1 MGVFLTFPDQVMEQL
16 LRPGSIC
23 HHRFI
28 SESFPMNKKR
38 ILIAD
43 DHKFIT
49 DSLKSILEPSYEV
62 VGIVEDGHKL
72 VKEAARLLPDVII
85 VDISMPKLNG
95 LEAVRQI
102 KKEGI
107 GSRVIFLTMHPD
119 VTYATKALGAGALG
133 YVIKHSAHSEL
144 MRAVEQVLLGKRFIT
159 EKIAKELKDVPHT
172 RRDPIRKLTAR
183 QREVLQLL
191 SEGKSAK
198 EVAETLFISPR
209 TVEFHKY
216 RIMKELGIS
225 SSAELVQYSIKHGII
240 TI

>member
-1 MGVFLTFPDQVMEQL
+1 M
-16 LRPGSIC
+16 
-23 HHRFI
+23 
-28 SESFPMNKKR
+28 
-38 ILIAD
+38 
-43 DHKFIT
+43 
-49 DSLKSILEPSYEV
+49 
-62 VGIVEDGHKL
+62 L
-72 VKEAARLLPDVII
+72 VREAARLLPDVII

-119 VTYATKALGAGALG
+119 ITYATSALDAGALG
-133 YVIKHSAHSEL
+133 YVLKHSAHSEL
-144 MRAVEQVLLGKRFIT
+144 LQAVEKVLLGKRFIT
-159 EKIAKELKDVPHT
+159 ERIAEELENVPHT

-191 SEGKSAK
+191 AEGKTAK
-198 EVAETLFISPR
+198 EVADILFISPR

-216 RIMKELGIS
+216 RIMEELGMS
-225 SSAELVQYSIKHGII
+225 SSAELVQYSIKQGII